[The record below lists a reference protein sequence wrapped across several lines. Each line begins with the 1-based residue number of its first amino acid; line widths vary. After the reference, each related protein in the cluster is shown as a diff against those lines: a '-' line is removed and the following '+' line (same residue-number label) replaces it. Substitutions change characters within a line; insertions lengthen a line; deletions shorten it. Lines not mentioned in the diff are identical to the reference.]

1 METAFHLRYSPETPR
16 NANVVRTMVHGLTDM
31 LCSECGESCEGFYL
45 ADDFQHY
52 QDHDG
57 PKVGWV
63 IQDSVIFLRM
73 ANCPRVSQIKEIS
86 EILKLFSI
94 VVVDARQIH

>member
-1 METAFHLRYSPETPR
+1 METAFHLRCSPEAPR
-16 NANVVRTMVHGLTDM
+16 NSGVVHSLVERLTDM
-31 LCSECGESCEGFYL
+31 LCTECGESCQGFYL

-52 QDHDG
+52 QDHNG

-63 IQDSVIFLRM
+63 IQDGVIFLRM

-86 EILKLFSI
+86 EILKLFS
-94 VVVDARQIH
+94 VVVVEARQIH